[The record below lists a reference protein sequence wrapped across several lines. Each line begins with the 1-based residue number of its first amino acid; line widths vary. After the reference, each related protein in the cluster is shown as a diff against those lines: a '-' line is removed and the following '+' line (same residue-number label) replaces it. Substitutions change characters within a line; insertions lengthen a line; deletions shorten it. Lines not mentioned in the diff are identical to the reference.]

1 MDELAIYEALPE
13 TLLAAEDNPA
23 PKVRGKHLNPPA
35 PIAKFI
41 DLYLK
46 GLSYREIAAIIGCSE
61 ANVNARLQP
70 YLQSITHLDAIK
82 RHRADTLAVVGDT
95 VLSSLSGAD
104 IAKASGYQKIGMYGI
119 LYDKE
124 RLERGQFSINISV
137 VDLTQSLAEITRQR
151 EVLERAVLGAQREL
165 GELTDDSEAIDV

>member
-1 MDELAIYEALPE
+1 MAVLSVLIFPLMDDELSIPK
-13 TLLAAEDNPA
+13 A
-23 PKVRGKHLNPPA
+23 PGKHLSPPA

-41 DLYLK
+41 DLRLK

-61 ANVNARLQP
+61 ANVSDRLQP

-104 IAKASGYQKIGMYGI
+104 IRKASGYQKIGMYGI

-124 RLERGQFSINISV
+124 RLERGQSSVNISV
-137 VDLTQSLAEITRQR
+137 VDLTQSLAEITQQR
-151 EVLERAVLGAQREL
+151 EELEAQVGLAQQEL
-165 GELTDDSEAIDV
+165 SSLTSDSEVIDV

>member
-1 MDELAIYEALPE
+1 MDDELSIPK
-13 TLLAAEDNPA
+13 A
-23 PKVRGKHLNPPA
+23 PGKHLSPPA

-41 DLYLK
+41 DLRLK

-61 ANVNARLQP
+61 ANVSDRLQP

-95 VLSSLSGAD
+95 VLTSLSGED

-124 RLERGQFSINISV
+124 RLERGQSTANISV
-137 VDLTQSLAEITRQR
+137 VDLTLSLAEITRQR
-151 EVLERAVLGAQREL
+151 EDLERQVVGARDEL
-165 GELTDDSEAIDV
+165 SSLTDGSEVIDV